1 MLSAALGALCA
12 SYEFDLPAFI
22 QDQQRF
28 QEQLTDSRWTANPM
42 PYVDG
47 LSSAVLQH
55 PYTVLCDPED
65 DTIFVTSFTLNHV
78 VRLRMT
84 GRTAAQYKVVVLP
97 CLTPQG
103 SRAEPKDALSALR
116 ESP

>member
-1 MLSAALGALCA
+1 MLSATLGALGA

-84 GRTAAQYKVVVLP
+84 GRTTAQYKVRVRVRVRARGARS
-97 CLTPQG
+97 G
-103 SRAEPKDALSALR
+103 STR
-116 ESP
+116 